1 MPHPTGPITPPKTG
15 CWMPDAGPACGP
27 TLQLT
32 PDVEDAARPV
42 DEDDCEAFSVIV
54 YDQMGGRWR
63 RTG

>member
-1 MPHPTGPITPPKTG
+1 VPHPTGPTTLEPGAPPKTG

-42 DEDDCEAFSVIV
+42 DDDDCEVFGVIV
-54 YDQMGGRWR
+54 YD
-63 RTG
+63 